1 MREEFK
7 GSTGHS
13 EFYMLID
20 SATGLGKTGLIHTD
34 MVGSYTRTRSARVAV
49 TMVTQT
55 VAGAYSSGGFVEI
68 DATNQPGLYR
78 WDHPNAGY
86 VTAADSVVFTL
97 KSPLAR
103 TENKEFRLV
112 NINNQIAYA
121 PNAEADAAGGL
132 PISVAGALDLDA
144 ILADTDELQTNQGDW
159 LTATGFSTHSAADVY
174 TAFGDGSNLTTL
186 TTATGFSTINPDNTG
201 IAAIKTKTDQL
212 VFTVANQVDS
222 NALTGGGSGATASE
236 VRIEMDANS
245 TKLTAIVA
253 DTDELQINQGNWLTA
268 TGFSTHS
275 AADVY
280 TAFGDGSNLTALTT
294 ATGFATVNPDN
305 SGITAIKTKTDQLV
319 FTVANQVDSN
329 ALSGG
334 GTGATASEVRI
345 EMDANS
351 TKLASIVA
359 DTNELQTDW
368 ADGGR
373 LDLLLD
379 AIPTTPM
386 RGTDSAALAATALS
400 TAVWTGVPTGFLAA
414 TFPTT
419 LASTTNITGGTLT
432 TVGTCTTNSDMR
444 GTDGAN
450 TVVPDAAGT
459 IPSGM
464 ALETTSQTILAD
476 TNELQLNQ
484 GNWITATGFSTH
496 TAADVWTVGARTVTG
511 GTITTLSG
519 HTPQTGDSFARIG
532 ATGSGLTSLATQ
544 TSVNTT
550 NDRLGFT
557 LAALAGNCADPQTA
571 AETYSIILGVDT
583 YTIDHT
589 GLDATGTRTTAT
601 LTKS

>member
-7 GSTGHS
+7 GSTSHS

-20 SATGLGKTGLIHTD
+20 SATGLGKTGLVHTD

-144 ILADTDELQTNQGDW
+144 ILADTDELQTNQGNW

-174 TAFGDGSNLTTL
+174 TAFGDGSNLTT
-186 TTATGFSTINPDNTG
+186 
-201 IAAIKTKTDQL
+201 
-212 VFTVANQVDS
+212 
-222 NALTGGGSGATASE
+222 
-236 VRIEMDANS
+236 
-245 TKLTAIVA
+245 
-253 DTDELQINQGNWLTA
+253 
-268 TGFSTHS
+268 
-275 AADVY
+275 
-280 TAFGDGSNLTALTT
+280 LTT

-334 GTGATASEVRI
+334 GSGATASEVRI

-419 LASTTNITGGTLT
+419 LASTTNITGGTIT

-459 IPSGM
+459 IPTGM

-583 YTIDHT
+583 FTIDHT